1 MERVAVSTTCLW
13 RIWAI
18 FTSIRYDCK
27 WAKAGPR
34 RKLCQVAK
42 AVLKPIEQA
51 MQPWI
56 GGPRRTRRTRRT
68 WRTRTPP
75 DYARFCSM
83 HFSLLRCL
91 GSAQQDTSGMWW
103 CCDTQEPWIWLQHL
117 HGRWEDHRC
126 LSGTL
131 VSEQSVAHTR
141 PGTPWHMHRNFWFPR
156 ASCRTWI
163 GFGACTFLHIVSS
176 CHEVIPGGTKAT
188 IVGVDE
194 DGDLPVF
201 TDDGKMMATWCS
213 IWLQVWERQCRPLIP
228 TSPTLQR
235 QKSDDQTTLNNS
247 CAKSS
252 NVLLQTRWLLCRS
265 TMEH

>member
-1 MERVAVSTTCLW
+1 MTTH
-13 RIWAI
+13 
-18 FTSIRYDCK
+18 
-27 WAKAGPR
+27 GPR
-34 RKLCQVAK
+34 QVRNVNCARSPK
-42 AVLKPIEQA
+42 RCWSLSSRPCSPGSVAQGAPAHLAHP
-51 MQPWI
+51 P
-56 GGPRRTRRTRRT
+56 G
-68 WRTRTPP
+68 P

-131 VSEQSVAHTR
+131 VSEQSGLHAGH
-141 PGTPWHMHRNFWFPR
+141 GLD
-156 ASCRTWI
+156 
-163 GFGACTFLHIVSS
+163 FGACTFLHIVSS